1 MTLYLIF
8 ILQPEND
15 VISALM
21 QQKYKNGERLAEHEI
36 AHIMIALL
44 MAGQH
49 TSASTGTWALLR
61 IAEHPEVG
69 SVEL

>member
-1 MTLYLIF
+1 M
-8 ILQPEND
+8 D
-15 VISALM
+15 
-21 QQKYKNGERLAEHEI
+21 QKYKNGEKLAEHQI

-61 IAEHPEVG
+61 IAENPEMG
-69 SVEL
+69 